1 MNWNHYQVYI
11 YDLHALAATLLKK
24 KKRRKKKIL
33 VRSSRRVFR
42 ISKTQPLQTYSRL
55 ILWYL

>member
-24 KKRRKKKIL
+24 KRKKKDFGKI
-33 VRSSRRVFR
+33 
-42 ISKTQPLQTYSRL
+42 
-55 ILWYL
+55 